1 MIKYFLINF
10 FTICLIFSFPA
21 SAKTKSKETYEY
33 LDLFG
38 QVFDRVRSSYVEE
51 VTDEELIEKAIDGML
66 TGLDPHSGF
75 MNAEIW
81 KEMQVDTKGKF
92 GGLGIEITLEEG
104 FVKVISPIED
114 TPAYKAG
121 VLAGDYIIQINETP
135 VFGLTLNEA
144 VDLMRGDRGEP
155 ITITISREGLE
166 PFELTII
173 RDIIKVQSVKSEIY
187 ENIGYLR
194 VTSFSEQSEDG
205 LKKSIKRIK
214 KELGQNEKGYILDLR
229 SNPGGLLDQA
239 VKVTDIFLEKGEIVS
254 TRGREK
260 KDIKRYN
267 AKSGDLINKKPLVII
282 INGGSASAAEIVA
295 GALQDHKRAIVI
307 GTNSFGKGSVQ
318 SIIPFQKSNSNE
330 MTGIRLTTARYYTPS
345 GKSIQG
351 KGIVPDIIVEQGV
364 FESFDYQNFSE
375 ADLKD
380 SLDKEDKNKNTEEST
395 EEELSEKE
403 KKLKKDFQLQRALDL
418 IRGLS
423 IYKESLTN

>member
-205 LKKSIKRIK
+205 LKKSIKKIK

-395 EEELSEKE
+395 KEELSEKE

-423 IYKESLTN
+423 IYKESLAN